1 MNNPGIR
8 IPKVSVH
15 KRGFHNPAL
24 ALERAEQ
31 TRYDFIKQDRDQHI
45 QMRDLVPWLRAPGPG
60 PTACS
65 S

>member
-15 KRGFHNPAL
+15 KRGFHKPAL

-31 TRYDFIKQDRDQHI
+31 KRYDFIK
-45 QMRDLVPWLRAPGPG
+45 
-60 PTACS
+60 
-65 S
+65 